1 MTGVQTCALPI
12 FGGWLKQATVLRG
25 KAVACYHKEWDY
37 FSREYGLPCID
48 YIEPK
53 PGIPP
58 TPGHVLEVINEMR
71 QQHIEV
77 LLSTNYYDR
86 NQVLQV
92 AQRTGAKAVIV
103 PSNTNGAPGI
113 NTYFDLMNLWITDLT
128 QAFGGGGAG
137 TN

>member
-1 MTGVQTCALPI
+1 MP
-12 FGGWLKQATVLRG
+12 FRG

-71 QQHIEV
+71 AQRIQV

-86 NQVLQV
+86 NQVMEV
-92 AQRTGAKAVIV
+92 AQKTGAKAVIV

-113 NTYFDLMNLWITDLT
+113 DTYADLMNLWIGELVR
-128 QAFGGGGAG
+128 AFGAGGAAA
-137 TN
+137 N

>member
-1 MTGVQTCALPI
+1 MPHSFIFFFFNDTATTEIYTLSLHDALPI
-12 FGGWLKQATVLRG
+12 
-25 KAVACYHKEWDY
+25 YY

-71 QQHIEV
+71 EHHLQV
-77 LLSTNYYDR
+77 LLSTNYYDH
-86 NQVLQV
+86 NQVLEV

-113 NTYFDLMNLWITDLT
+113 NTYFDLMNLWLT
-128 QAFGGGGAG
+128 ELARAFGSGGPAA
-137 TN
+137 N